1 MKITLQLSDKV
12 YQQLVASGNRIQG
25 SLGLVSPTEG
35 NFNAHTRHVSVDDR
49 DMMHKM
55 AHGRIRISSRRT
67 SVRLWFDHEQE
78 LIDVPVAIERE
89 GREASGFAYQ
99 AEMINAI

>member
-1 MKITLQLSDKV
+1 MQLSNKV
-12 YQQLVASGNRIQG
+12 YQQLIASGKRIQG

-35 NFNAHTRHVSVDDR
+35 NFNAHVRHAVPDDD
-49 DMMHKM
+49 DMTHKM
-55 AHGRIRISSRRT
+55 AHGRIRISNRRT

-78 LIDVPVAIERE
+78 LIDVPMAIERE

-99 AEMINAI
+99 IEMINAI

>member
-1 MKITLQLSDKV
+1 MEIKLQLSNKV
-12 YQQLVASGNRIQG
+12 YQQLVAGGNRIQG

-35 NFNAHTRHVSVDDR
+35 NFNAHVRHAVTDDY
-49 DMMHKM
+49 DVMHKM
-55 AHGRIRISSRRT
+55 AHGRIRISNRRT

-78 LIDVPVAIERE
+78 LIDVPTAIDRE

-99 AEMINAI
+99 MEMINAI